1 MEFEGK
7 KIVIGITGSIAAYKI
22 PLLVRLLK
30 KEGADV
36 QVIMTPTA
44 RDFVTPLTLS
54 TLSERPVISEPFD
67 SLTGEWNS
75 HVDLGRWADLM
86 LFAPVSASTMGK
98 MVNAIADNFLVTTYI
113 AAKCPVYFAPAM
125 DLDMFKHPANQ
136 ANIKK
141 LQSYGNILIDPQEGE
156 LASRLKGA
164 GRMEEPEVIFEILK
178 EGLKKKQT
186 LTNKKVLVT
195 AGPTYERIDPV
206 RYIGNFSSGKMGFA
220 LAEAFAS
227 RGADVTLITGPSN
240 LKVSNP
246 NIKRIDIE
254 SSAEMLSEVKQA
266 FSKADILMMSAAV
279 ADFKPS
285 TAQEQKIK
293 KNTQHWSLELEK
305 TPDILS
311 ELAKQKSP
319 RQLMIGFALE
329 TENEQYNASQKL
341 ENKKLDMIVLNSL
354 RDEGAGFATDTNKV
368 TLITKQEQL
377 PLDIK
382 HKSEV
387 AQDIVSYIVD
397 NLSQT
402 KIKDK

>member
-1 MEFEGK
+1 MDLEGK

-195 AGPTYERIDPV
+195 AGPTYERIDPI

-220 LAEAFAS
+220 LAEAFAGQ
-227 RGADVTLITGPSN
+227 GADVTLITGPTS

-246 NIKRIDIE
+246 NIKKIDIE
-254 SSAEMLSEVKQA
+254 SSDEMLSEVKQA
-266 FSKADILMMSAAV
+266 FPTVDILVMSAAV

-285 TAQEQKIK
+285 DVQEQKIK
-293 KNTQHWSLELEK
+293 KNVQQWSLKLEK
-305 TPDILS
+305 TADILS

-319 RQLMIGFALE
+319 GQLMIGFALE
-329 TENEQYNASQKL
+329 TENEQDNASQKL

-368 TLITKQEQL
+368 TLITKNEHL
-377 PLDIK
+377 PLPVK
-382 HKSEV
+382 PKSEV
-387 AQDIVSYIVD
+387 AQDIVHYIVD
-397 NLSQT
+397 NLT
-402 KIKDK
+402 